1 MARKPMVTRTL
12 KSTTVVALCMD
23 VVNCEPENKT
33 LTIARTFKDDNSALK
48 VLKDKYETDTLKV
61 VHVVSRTET
70 EELYGMSEEDFIKYA
85 DILDKETRK
94 AIEEEEVEQTA
105 EAEQSAE
112 QTTEA
117 EQSAEQTAEAEQSAE
132 QTAEAEQSAEQ
143 TAEAEQSAEQGRN
156 RRHNRRR

>member
-23 VVNCEPENKT
+23 VVKCEPENKT

-48 VLKDKYETDTLKV
+48 VLKNKYETDTLKV

-70 EELYGMSEEDFIKYA
+70 EELYGMTEEDFIKYA
-85 DILDKETRK
+85 VILDKETRK
-94 AIEEEEVEQTA
+94 AFEQA
-105 EAEQSAE
+105 EAETEESAEQAQETE

-132 QTAEAEQSAEQ
+132 Q
-143 TAEAEQSAEQGRN
+143 GRN
-156 RRHNRRR
+156 HRHNRRR